1 VERIPLSRVRS
12 NTEIRRLME
21 SKGFSQT
28 DEYKQRTKDKRS
40 VEFTAGQEA
49 DIYYVQDDGSKTH
62 VGTAE
67 PGDGL
72 SVDTHVGHKFE
83 VQDGFGDVI
92 TVYTVTEKAT
102 QRMRIP
108 AEGQDL

>member
-1 VERIPLSRVRS
+1 MDRGRRRGRRSRPR
-12 NTEIRRLME
+12 
-21 SKGFSQT
+21 
-28 DEYKQRTKDKRS
+28 
-40 VEFTAGQEA
+40 
-49 DIYYVQDDGSKTH
+49 YYLQSDGSKTH

-92 TVYTVTEKAT
+92 TTYVVTEQGK
-102 QRMRIP
+102 QKVRIP
-108 AEGQDL
+108 AESPDL